1 VIRVFG
7 YDSKV
12 VNVTFFVFYLLMTL
26 AMLLI
31 GIGLNVESLIIFVEK
46 LGFGLF

>member
-1 VIRVFG
+1 
-7 YDSKV
+7 
-12 VNVTFFVFYLLMTL
+12 MTL

-31 GIGLNVESLIIFVEK
+31 AAISLNVESLIIFVEK